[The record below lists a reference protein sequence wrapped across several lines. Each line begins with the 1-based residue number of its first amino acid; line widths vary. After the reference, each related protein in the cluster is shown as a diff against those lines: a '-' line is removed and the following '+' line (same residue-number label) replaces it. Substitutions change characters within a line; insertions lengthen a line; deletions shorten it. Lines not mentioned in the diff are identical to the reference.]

1 MTQNTGVCKYCG
13 QMRIVQL
20 SEDKFYTQAEIDNIV
35 ASECDCDVAK
45 IFRKRTM
52 AYGNLRGKLNERMPD
67 EHIDEKEK
75 HIKNLI
81 LDAAKLMSET
91 YIDSISITSGQESY
105 SLSLTPK
112 ITYKFKIKSTE
123 VESMEA

>member
-1 MTQNTGVCKYCG
+1 MTHKTGVCKYCG

-20 SEDKFYTQAEIDNIV
+20 SEDKEYTQAEIDNIAV
-35 ASECDCDVAK
+35 SECDCDMAR
-45 IFRKRTM
+45 ILGKRTM

-75 HIKNLI
+75 YIKNLI

>member
-1 MTQNTGVCKYCG
+1 MKQTTGLCKYCG
-13 QMRIVQL
+13 QIRMIQL
-20 SEDKFYTQAEIDNIV
+20 SEDKEYTQAEIDNIAV
-35 ASECDCDVAK
+35 SECDCDVAK
-45 IFRKRTM
+45 ILRKRTM

-91 YIDSISITSGQESY
+91 FIDSISISSGQESY
-105 SLSLTPK
+105 SLQITPK

-123 VESMEA
+123 VESLEA

>member
-20 SEDKFYTQAEIDNIV
+20 SEDKFYTQAEIDNIAV
-35 ASECDCDVAK
+35 SECDCDVAK
-45 IFRKRTM
+45 ILRKRTM

-81 LDAAKLMSET
+81 LDAAKLMNET

>member
-20 SEDKFYTQAEIDNIV
+20 SEDKEYTQAENDNIAV
-35 ASECDCDVAK
+35 SECDCDVAK
-45 IFRKRTM
+45 ILRKRTM

>member
-20 SEDKFYTQAEIDNIV
+20 SEDKEYTQAEIDNIAV
-35 ASECDCDVAK
+35 SECDCDVAK
-45 IFRKRTM
+45 ILRKRTM

-81 LDAAKLMSET
+81 LDSAKLMSET